1 MSVLDKVPGA
11 EVSPEYQFS
20 DGDLSFINEL
30 SRPKQPMQIEE
41 RPDFQVEPGE
51 DGGADT
57 KPGTLDPGEDP
68 EEGLIAAAVEETA
81 DLVTDAIDSGAA
93 FGLSLISKND
103 VSVHRA
109 SADQKGRIRKIVYV
123 YCQQTGGYV
132 PLWLQLII
140 LIVGIYGTQIPAAMN
155 DRELNLA
162 KKKNRKLEEENKK
175 LEEQIQALELKLQN
189 EKKAAELKAKQESI
203 GE

>member
-11 EVSPEYQFS
+11 EVAPEYQFS

-41 RPDFQVEPGE
+41 RPDFQVPGE
-51 DGGADT
+51 DGGADPQ
-57 KPGTLDPGEDP
+57 PGTLNPGEDP

-155 DRELNLA
+155 ARELNLA
-162 KKKNRKLEEENKK
+162 KEKNRELEEKNKS
-175 LEEQIQALELKLQN
+175 LEEQIRNYELKLQN